1 MNFSP
6 VANLSSRGA
15 SSNFVGFTGF
25 TNNASSYSA
34 TAITDTG
41 LIVIGLHCE
50 NISSTSINSVT
61 VNGSTAT
68 NARTLAQSRVT
79 TALFYF
85 RTNSTTNNIVV
96 TYSISQLRA
105 GISVWN
111 VYGTTSDTPISTE
124 INYTTIAPL
133 TVDLDFT
140 TYNPNNVGIVIQSNQ
155 VGNDFTTYTGATE
168 RYDGDVEVGAT
179 FSGADFI
186 TPSVYVNPYRVTTT
200 WSSGQG
206 YLIGAI
212 WN

>member
-15 SSNFVGFTGF
+15 SSSFVGFTGF
-25 TNNASSYSA
+25 TNDASSYSA

-50 NISSTSINSVT
+50 NVGSTTINSVT
-61 VNGSTAT
+61 VNGSSAT
-68 NARTLAQSRVT
+68 DARTLSLSRVT
-79 TALFYF
+79 TGLYYF

-96 TYSISQLRA
+96 TYSNTQIRA

-111 VYGTTSDTPISTE
+111 LYGTTSDTPIETR
-124 INYTTIAPL
+124 INYQTSAPYTT
-133 TVDLDFT
+133 DLDFRE
-140 TYNPNNVGIVIQSNQ
+140 YKPNNVGIAIQSNQ
-155 VGNDFTTYTGATE
+155 VGNIFTTYTNATE

-186 TPSVYVNPYRVTTT
+186 TPSVYVNPYLVTTT
-200 WSSGQG
+200 WSTGQG
-206 YLIGAI
+206 FLVGAI